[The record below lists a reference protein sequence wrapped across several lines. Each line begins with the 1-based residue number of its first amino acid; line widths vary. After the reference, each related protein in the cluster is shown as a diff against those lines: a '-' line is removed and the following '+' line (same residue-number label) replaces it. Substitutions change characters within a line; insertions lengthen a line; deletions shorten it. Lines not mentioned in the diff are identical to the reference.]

1 MLTHRLLHICVIAG
15 IATIVEYG
23 TSVTAA
29 DPANSQ
35 PSVKAVPQ
43 KPAVSTAKRPLTA
56 AEVWSSDYAQ
66 ARHRAKKLN
75 RPLLLHFHATWC
87 GPCRQMERDVL
98 NSEKVLN
105 ELKAQC
111 VAVKIDCDQQPTV
124 AQQFGVESLPCDIV
138 VTPDGMMQRLNSG
151 FMPADEYTSLISTF
165 GKAPSATPIQVSSN

>member
-1 MLTHRLLHICVIAG
+1 MFAHRLLHICVIAG
-15 IATIVEYG
+15 ISAIVESC

-35 PSVKAVPQ
+35 PSVKAASQ

-56 AEVWSSDYAQ
+56 GEVWGSDYAQ
-66 ARHRAKKLN
+66 ARQRGKSLN
-75 RPLLLHFHATWC
+75 RPVLLHFHATWC

-105 ELKAQC
+105 ELKAHC
-111 VAVKIDCDQQPTV
+111 VAIKIDCDQQSAL
-124 AQQFGVESLPCDIV
+124 AQKFSVGALPCDIL
-138 VTPDGMMQRLNSG
+138 VTPDGMMHRLNSG
-151 FMPADEYTSLISTF
+151 FMPVEEYTSLISSF